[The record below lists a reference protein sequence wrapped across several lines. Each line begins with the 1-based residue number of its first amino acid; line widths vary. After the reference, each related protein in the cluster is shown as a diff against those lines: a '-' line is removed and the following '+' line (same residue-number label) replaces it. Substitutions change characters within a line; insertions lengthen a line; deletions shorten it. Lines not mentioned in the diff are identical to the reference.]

1 MKAEDWIYRLIK
13 SVSIKHIMIFF
24 YINLIVFS
32 STYYFFKKQP
42 VKIDYLST
50 VNLVIPLYTGIGVGS
65 YLKVL
70 NAGKLTNEFNKIPY
84 EEKYN
89 KCRLSIENYNEH
101 VLYYSNEKFT
111 VSFDNYTPYVIQVQ
125 HPDKQIVDE
134 CIDVFLNI
142 SSNMFDQ
149 EKQKILKLLNKKLK
163 FEKKKKQKKDEA
175 LNIYINKLK
184 NALQDTSEEGKRF
197 LTQIY
202 FDYFKNSYLSENQ
215 YNLEVELYNNKNLA
229 IGYEVINTKIELE
242 PFNIEKTILVNL
254 IASLG
259 LVFMFL
265 IYFASRKNKKK

>member
-149 EKQKILKLLNKKLK
+149 EKQKLLKLLNNKLE

-202 FDYFKNSYLSENQ
+202 FDYFKNSYLAKSIQ
-215 YNLEVELYNNKNLA
+215 
-229 IGYEVINTKIELE
+229 
-242 PFNIEKTILVNL
+242 FR
-254 IASLG
+254 S
-259 LVFMFL
+259 
-265 IYFASRKNKKK
+265 

>member
-70 NAGKLTNEFNKIPY
+70 NTGKLTNEFNKIPY

-142 SSNMFDQ
+142 SSDMFDQ
-149 EKQKILKLLNKKLK
+149 EKQKLIKLLNNKLE
-163 FEKKKKQKKDEA
+163 FEKKNKQKKDEA

-184 NALQDTSEEGKRF
+184 NALQNTSDEGKRF

-265 IYFASRKNKKK
+265 IYFALRKNKKK

>member
-32 STYYFFKKQP
+32 GTYYFFKKQP

-149 EKQKILKLLNKKLK
+149 EKQKLLKLLNNKLE